1 VTLVVSSTLG
11 CKDSLTSVVQ
21 LINNSPGL
29 DVIIPTGFSP
39 NNDSDNDDWTIYG
52 IENYPNSKISV
63 FNRWGLKVFEGSE
76 LFPTWNGIYGGVML
90 PTADYYYIVELSDGR
105 KFNGV
110 VTLKQ

>member
-1 VTLVVSSTLG
+1 
-11 CKDSLTSVVQ
+11 
-21 LINNSPGL
+21 
-29 DVIIPTGFSP
+29 
-39 NNDSDNDDWTIYG
+39 
-52 IENYPNSKISV
+52 
-63 FNRWGLKVFEGSE
+63 VFEGSE